1 MLTADN
7 YVEHHQDRELFFPQ
21 KNYKETYPMLFILT
35 LWTIMPP
42 SYLLFHLITRKK
54 GDKIFPFWILKDSL
68 IEGALIGFMLALMM
82 TIIAPREEKLV
93 SETHI
98 ANISTTRVEKGSLFL
113 FFADTT
119 TIPYYEYY
127 VEKDE
132 SYTLERLN
140 TMHNAIT
147 ITETS
152 NTPSSLQVYQ
162 RFVKKDFQDFVL
174 FPSLGTETRYH
185 FSLPTGTVT
194 KDYKL
199 S

>member
-1 MLTADN
+1 
-7 YVEHHQDRELFFPQ
+7 
-21 KNYKETYPMLFILT
+21 
-35 LWTIMPP
+35 MPP

-68 IEGALIGFMLALMM
+68 IEGALIGSMLALMM

-93 SETHI
+93 SEIHI
-98 ANISTTRVEKGSLFL
+98 ANISTTRVEKGSWFL
-113 FFADTT
+113 FFGGTT
-119 TIPYYEYY
+119 TTPYYEYY

-132 SYTLERLN
+132 SYTLERLG
-140 TMHNAIT
+140 TMYNAIT

-152 NTPSSLQVYQ
+152 ALPPNLQVYQ
-162 RFVKKDFQDFVL
+162 RFVKKDFQDYVL